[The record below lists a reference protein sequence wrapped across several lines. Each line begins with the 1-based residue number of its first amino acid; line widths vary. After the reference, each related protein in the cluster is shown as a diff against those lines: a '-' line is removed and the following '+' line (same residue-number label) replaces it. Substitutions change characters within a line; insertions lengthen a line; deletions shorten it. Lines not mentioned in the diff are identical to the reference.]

1 MQFSHLINLRV
12 WFDILTPKQV
22 MFFKPAI
29 ELFKEAGHESLCTS
43 REYREVVELSK
54 IKQLPLKIVGRH
66 GGAGKYEKLCESA
79 NRIFELAHMV
89 KQFEPDIAISF
100 SSPEAARVAFGLG
113 VNHIGFNDS
122 PHAEAV
128 ARLTIPLI
136 DHLFSPWVIPY
147 SAWNIFGISKTRITR
162 YRALDPVVW
171 LKRNPISSSTLTS
184 NLINEIGLETS
195 KKNVLI
201 RLEETKASYIADK
214 KIENSISMV
223 DAIVDNLSVATNI
236 IILCRYEDQI
246 AELTKRYDGK
256 AYIVQNVLD
265 GTLLISLAD
274 LFIGAG
280 GTMTAEASLLGKPAI
295 SIAPVRFY
303 IEKYLINS
311 GLVKRANSSRDIVR
325 LSNKM
330 LSDKH
335 YTTTQE
341 NRARHIL
348 DSMDDPIDKM
358 FSFIT
363 NLA

>member
-1 MQFSHLINLRV
+1 
-12 WFDILTPKQV
+12 

-29 ELFKEAGHESLCTS
+29 DLFNEAGHESLCTS

-54 IKQLPLKIVGRH
+54 IKQLHLKIVGRH

-79 NRIFELAHMV
+79 NRIFELAHLV
-89 KQFEPDIAISF
+89 KQFEPDVAISF

-113 VNHIGFNDS
+113 VSHIGFNDS

-147 SAWNIFGISKTRITR
+147 SAWNKFGIPSTRITR

-171 LKRNPISSSTLTS
+171 LKRNPLSSSLSPS
-184 NLINEIGLETS
+184 NLINEIGLQIS

-214 KIENSISMV
+214 KLENSISMV
-223 DAIVDNLSVATNI
+223 DAIVDNLSAATNI

-246 AELTKRYDGK
+246 TKLTKRYDGK
-256 AYIVQNVLD
+256 AHIMQNVLD

-280 GTMTAEASLLGKPAI
+280 GTMTAEASLLGKPTI

-303 IEKYLINS
+303 IEKYLIKS
-311 GLVKRANSSRDIVR
+311 GLVKRASNSRDLVQ
-325 LSNKM
+325 LSKKM
-330 LSDKH
+330 LLDKH
-335 YTTTQE
+335 YSTTQE

-363 NLA
+363 NPA

>member
-1 MQFSHLINLRV
+1 
-12 WFDILTPKQV
+12 

-29 ELFKEAGHESLCTS
+29 DLFKEAGHESLCTS

-54 IKQLPLKIVGRH
+54 IKQLHLKIVGRH

-79 NRIFELAHMV
+79 NRIFELAHLV
-89 KQFEPDIAISF
+89 KQFEPDVAISF

-113 VNHIGFNDS
+113 VSHIGFNDS

-147 SAWNIFGISKTRITR
+147 SAWNKFGIPSTRITR

-171 LKRNPISSSTLTS
+171 LKRNPPLSSSSSLS
-184 NLINEIGLETS
+184 NLINEIGLQIS

-214 KIENSISMV
+214 KLENSISMV
-223 DAIVDNLSVATNI
+223 DAIVDNLSAATNI

-246 AELTKRYDGK
+246 TKLTKRYDGK
-256 AYIVQNVLD
+256 AHIMQNVLD

-280 GTMTAEASLLGKPAI
+280 GTMTAEASLLGKPTI

-303 IEKYLINS
+303 IERYLIKS
-311 GLVKRANSSRDIVR
+311 GLVKRASNSRDLVQ
-325 LSNKM
+325 LSKKM
-330 LSDKH
+330 LLDKH
-335 YTTTQE
+335 YSTTQE

-363 NLA
+363 NPA

>member
-1 MQFSHLINLRV
+1 MRV

-29 ELFKEAGHESLCTS
+29 DLFNEAGHESLCTS

-54 IKQLPLKIVGRH
+54 IKQLHLKIVGRH

-79 NRIFELAHMV
+79 NRIFELAHLV
-89 KQFEPDIAISF
+89 KEFEPDVAISF

-113 VNHIGFNDS
+113 VSHIGFNDS

-128 ARLTIPLI
+128 ARLTIPLV

-147 SAWNIFGISKTRITR
+147 SAWNMFGIPKTRITR

-171 LKRNPISSSTLTS
+171 LKRSPLSSSSLTS

-223 DAIVDNLSVATNI
+223 DAIVDNLSIANNI

-246 AELTKRYDGK
+246 TELTKRYRGK
-256 AYIVQNVLD
+256 AYIMQNVLD

-280 GTMTAEASLLGKPAI
+280 GTMTAEASLLGKPTI

-303 IEKYLINS
+303 IEKYLIRS
-311 GLVKRANSSRDIVR
+311 GLVKRAISSRDLVR
-325 LSNKM
+325 LSSKM
-330 LSDKH
+330 LLDKH
-335 YTTTQE
+335 YTTTQK

-363 NLA
+363 SPA

>member
-1 MQFSHLINLRV
+1 
-12 WFDILTPKQV
+12 

-29 ELFKEAGHESLCTS
+29 DLFNEAGHESLCTS

-54 IKQLPLKIVGRH
+54 IKRLHLKIVGRH

-79 NRIFELAHMV
+79 NRIFELAHLV
-89 KQFEPDIAISF
+89 KQFEPDVAISF

-113 VNHIGFNDS
+113 VSHIGFNDS

-128 ARLTIPLI
+128 ARLTIPLL

-147 SAWNIFGISKTRITR
+147 SAWNIFGIPKTRITR

-171 LKRNPISSSTLTS
+171 LKRSPLSSSSSLTS
-184 NLINEIGLETS
+184 NLINEIGLKTS

-246 AELTKRYDGK
+246 TELTKRYEGK
-256 AYIVQNVLD
+256 AYTMQNVLD

-280 GTMTAEASLLGKPAI
+280 GTMTAEASLLGKPTI

-303 IEKYLINS
+303 IEKYLIKS
-311 GLVKRANSSRDIVR
+311 GLVKRAISSRDLVR

-330 LSDKH
+330 LLDKH

-341 NRARHIL
+341 IRARHIL

-363 NLA
+363 NPA

>member
-1 MQFSHLINLRV
+1 
-12 WFDILTPKQV
+12 

-29 ELFKEAGHESLCTS
+29 DLFKEAGHESLCTS

-54 IKQLPLKIVGRH
+54 IKQLHLKIVGRH

-79 NRIFELAHMV
+79 NRIFELAHLV
-89 KQFEPDIAISF
+89 KQFEPDVAI
-100 SSPEAARVAFGLG
+100 
-113 VNHIGFNDS
+113 FNDS

-147 SAWNIFGISKTRITR
+147 SAWNRFGIPKTRITR

-171 LKRNPISSSTLTS
+171 LKRNPLSSSSSSPS
-184 NLINEIGLETS
+184 NLVNEIGLETS
-195 KKNVLI
+195 KKNILI
-201 RLEETKASYIADK
+201 RVEETKASYIADK

-246 AELTKRYDGK
+246 TELTKRYDGR
-256 AYIVQNVLD
+256 AYIMQNVLD

-280 GTMTAEASLLGKPAI
+280 GTMTAEAS
-295 SIAPVRFY
+295 
-303 IEKYLINS
+303 
-311 GLVKRANSSRDIVR
+311 
-325 LSNKM
+325 
-330 LSDKH
+330 
-335 YTTTQE
+335 
-341 NRARHIL
+341 
-348 DSMDDPIDKM
+348 
-358 FSFIT
+358 
-363 NLA
+363 

>member
-1 MQFSHLINLRV
+1 
-12 WFDILTPKQV
+12 

-29 ELFKEAGHESLCTS
+29 DLFNEAGHESLCTS

-54 IKQLPLKIVGRH
+54 IKQLHLKIVGRH

-79 NRIFELAHMV
+79 NRIFELAHLV
-89 KQFEPDIAISF
+89 KEFEPDVAISF

-113 VNHIGFNDS
+113 VSHIGFNDS

-128 ARLTIPLI
+128 ARLTIPLV

-147 SAWNIFGISKTRITR
+147 SAWNMFGIPKTRITR

-171 LKRNPISSSTLTS
+171 LKRSPLSSSSLTS

-223 DAIVDNLSVATNI
+223 DAIVDNLSITNNI

-246 AELTKRYDGK
+246 TELTKRYRGK
-256 AYIVQNVLD
+256 AYIMQNVLD

-280 GTMTAEASLLGKPAI
+280 GTMTAEASLLGKPTI

-303 IEKYLINS
+303 IEKYLIRS
-311 GLVKRANSSRDIVR
+311 GLVKRAISSRDLVR
-325 LSNKM
+325 LSSKM
-330 LSDKH
+330 LLDKH
-335 YTTTQE
+335 YTTTQK

-363 NLA
+363 SPA

>member
-1 MQFSHLINLRV
+1 LRV

-29 ELFKEAGHESLCTS
+29 DLFNEAGHESLCTS

-54 IKQLPLKIVGRH
+54 IKQLHLKIVGRH

-79 NRIFELAHMV
+79 NRIFELAHLV
-89 KQFEPDIAISF
+89 KEFEPDVAISF

-113 VNHIGFNDS
+113 VSHIGFNDS

-128 ARLTIPLI
+128 ARLTIPLV

-147 SAWNIFGISKTRITR
+147 SAWNMFGIPKTRITR

-171 LKRNPISSSTLTS
+171 LKRSPLSSSSLTS

-223 DAIVDNLSVATNI
+223 DAIVDNLSIANNI

-246 AELTKRYDGK
+246 TELTKRYRGK
-256 AYIVQNVLD
+256 AYIMQNVLD

-280 GTMTAEASLLGKPAI
+280 GTMTAEASLLGKPTI

-303 IEKYLINS
+303 IEKYLIRS
-311 GLVKRANSSRDIVR
+311 GLVKRAISSRDLVR
-325 LSNKM
+325 LSSKM
-330 LSDKH
+330 LLDKH
-335 YTTTQE
+335 YTTTQK

-363 NLA
+363 SPA

>member
-1 MQFSHLINLRV
+1 
-12 WFDILTPKQV
+12 

-29 ELFKEAGHESLCTS
+29 DLFNEAGHESLCTS

-54 IKQLPLKIVGRH
+54 IKRLHLKIVGRH

-79 NRIFELAHMV
+79 NRIFELAHLV
-89 KQFEPDIAISF
+89 KQFEPDVAISF

-113 VNHIGFNDS
+113 VSHIGFNDS

-128 ARLTIPLI
+128 ARLTIPLL

-147 SAWNIFGISKTRITR
+147 SAWNIFGIPKTRITR

-171 LKRNPISSSTLTS
+171 LKRSPLSSSSSLTS
-184 NLINEIGLETS
+184 KLIDEIGLETS

-246 AELTKRYDGK
+246 TELTKRYEGK
-256 AYIVQNVLD
+256 AYTMQNVLD

-280 GTMTAEASLLGKPAI
+280 GTMTAEASLLGKPTI

-303 IEKYLINS
+303 IEKYLIKS
-311 GLVKRANSSRDIVR
+311 GLVKRAISSRDLVR

-330 LSDKH
+330 LLDKH

-363 NLA
+363 NPA

>member
-1 MQFSHLINLRV
+1 LRV

-29 ELFKEAGHESLCTS
+29 DLFNEAGHESLCTS

-54 IKQLPLKIVGRH
+54 IKQLHLKIVGRH

-79 NRIFELAHMV
+79 NRIFELAHLV
-89 KQFEPDIAISF
+89 KQFEPDVAISF

-113 VNHIGFNDS
+113 VSHIGFNDS

-128 ARLTIPLI
+128 ARLTIPLV

-147 SAWNIFGISKTRITR
+147 SAWNIFGIPKTRITR

-171 LKRNPISSSTLTS
+171 LKRSPLSSSSLTS
-184 NLINEIGLETS
+184 DLINEIGLETS

-223 DAIVDNLSVATNI
+223 DAIVDNLSIANNI

-246 AELTKRYDGK
+246 TELTKRYRGK
-256 AYIVQNVLD
+256 AYIMQNVLD

-280 GTMTAEASLLGKPAI
+280 GTMTAEASLLGKPTI

-303 IEKYLINS
+303 IEKYLIRS
-311 GLVKRANSSRDIVR
+311 GLVKRAISSRDLVR
-325 LSNKM
+325 LSSKM
-330 LSDKH
+330 LLDKH

-348 DSMDDPIDKM
+348 NSMDDPIDKM

-363 NLA
+363 NPA

>member
-1 MQFSHLINLRV
+1 LRV

-22 MFFKPAI
+22 MFFKPALD
-29 ELFKEAGHESLCTS
+29 LFKEAGHEVLCTS

-54 IKQLPLKIVGRH
+54 IKQIHLKIVGRH
-66 GGAGKYEKLCESA
+66 GGAGKYEKLRESA
-79 NRIFELAHMV
+79 NRIFELSHMI
-89 KQFEPDIAISF
+89 KQFEPDVAIAF
-100 SSPEAARVAFGLG
+100 SSPEASRVSFGLG
-113 VNHIGFNDS
+113 ISNIGFNDS

-128 ARLTIPLI
+128 ARLTIPLM

-147 SAWNIFGISKTRITR
+147 SAWNTFGIPKNRITR
-162 YRALDPVVW
+162 YRALDPAAW
-171 LKRNPISSSTLTS
+171 LKRSPLSPSSTS
-184 NLINEIGLETS
+184 NLINEIGLEVS

-214 KIENSISMV
+214 KIESTISMI
-223 DAIVDNLSVATNI
+223 DAIVDNLSATTNI

-246 AELTKRYDGK
+246 SEITKRYEGK
-256 AYIVQNVLD
+256 AYVMQNVPD

-303 IEKYLINS
+303 VEKYLINS
-311 GLVKRANSSRDIVR
+311 GLVRRAVTSRDLVR
-325 LSNKM
+325 LSKRM
-330 LSDKH
+330 LTDKH
-335 YTTTQE
+335 YISSQE
-341 NRARHIL
+341 NRARYIL

-358 FSFIT
+358 FTFIT
-363 NLA
+363 NRA

>member
-1 MQFSHLINLRV
+1 LRI

-29 ELFKEAGHESLCTS
+29 DLFNEAGHESLCTS

-54 IKQLPLKIVGRH
+54 IKQLHLKIVGRH

-79 NRIFELAHMV
+79 NRIFELAHLV
-89 KQFEPDIAISF
+89 KQFEPDVAISF

-113 VNHIGFNDS
+113 VSHIGFNDS

-136 DHLFSPWVIPY
+136 AHLFSPWVIPY
-147 SAWNIFGISKTRITR
+147 SAWNIFGIPKTRITR

-171 LKRNPISSSTLTS
+171 LKRSPLSSSSLTS

-223 DAIVDNLSVATNI
+223 DAIVDNLSIANNI

-246 AELTKRYDGK
+246 TELTKRYRGK
-256 AYIVQNVLD
+256 AYIMQNVLD

-280 GTMTAEASLLGKPAI
+280 GTMTAEASLLGKPTI

-303 IEKYLINS
+303 IEKYLIRS
-311 GLVKRANSSRDIVR
+311 GLVKRAISSRDLVR
-325 LSNKM
+325 LSSKM
-330 LSDKH
+330 LLDKH

-348 DSMDDPIDKM
+348 NSMDDPIDKM

-363 NLA
+363 NPA

>member
-1 MQFSHLINLRV
+1 MRV

-29 ELFKEAGHESLCTS
+29 DLFNEAGHESLCTS

-54 IKQLPLKIVGRH
+54 IKQLHLKIVGRH

-79 NRIFELAHMV
+79 NRIFELAHLV
-89 KQFEPDIAISF
+89 KQFEPDVAISF

-113 VNHIGFNDS
+113 VSHIGFNDS

-136 DHLFSPWVIPY
+136 THLFSPWVIPY
-147 SAWNIFGISKTRITR
+147 SAWNIFGIPKTRITR

-171 LKRNPISSSTLTS
+171 LKRSPLSSSSLLTS

-223 DAIVDNLSVATNI
+223 DAIVDNLSIANNI

-246 AELTKRYDGK
+246 TELTKRYRGK
-256 AYIVQNVLD
+256 AYIMQNVLD

-280 GTMTAEASLLGKPAI
+280 GTMTAEASLLGKPTI

-303 IEKYLINS
+303 IEKYLIRS
-311 GLVKRANSSRDIVR
+311 GLVKRAISSRDLVR
-325 LSNKM
+325 LSSKM
-330 LSDKH
+330 LLDKH

-348 DSMDDPIDKM
+348 NSMDDPIDKM

-363 NLA
+363 NPA